1 MYEWNHESLK
11 EGGEII
17 VRVSSDTGTQCRV
30 NKCAEVLFVRGK
42 MIKALVWRY

>member
-30 NKCAEVLFVRGK
+30 NKYAEVLFVRGK